1 MIDVC
6 NDAKITKMF
15 HQVRIKSAVAQTAL
29 SIQSHKR
36 QRVKSGTQDEE
47 PLFTPLTDK
56 KIAEFAQ
63 KSKVREKSLVVESGV
78 DERRIAQ
85 FA

>member
-1 MIDVC
+1 M
-6 NDAKITKMF
+6 
-15 HQVRIKSAVAQTAL
+15 
-29 SIQSHKR
+29 
-36 QRVKSGTQDEE
+36 
-47 PLFTPLTDK
+47 DK